1 MERISAWMTRA
12 HGGLTYRMTQ
22 IIVGHGCF
30 EAYLH
35 GIRKSESPICRH
47 CRAAID
53 NGVHTLLRCP
63 SWDAERENLFA
74 TLDLDLDLNR
84 EYARVIE
91 AIMGSYVAW
100 TAFARFCEVV
110 MRAKERAE
118 RDRRRDRRA
127 RVVHPLV
134 PPSLLWGFDFS

>member
-1 MERISAWMTRA
+1 MSHIRDDELRNSIARWRKRLEELPRDAPGAAVRGALVGRISAWMTRA

-22 IIVGHGCF
+22 VIVGHGCF

-35 GIRKSESPICRH
+35 EIRKNESPICRH

-74 TLDLDLDLNR
+74 ALGLDLDL
-84 EYARVIE
+84 
-91 AIMGSYVAW
+91 G
-100 TAFARFCEVV
+100 
-110 MRAKERAE
+110 
-118 RDRRRDRRA
+118 
-127 RVVHPLV
+127 
-134 PPSLLWGFDFS
+134 

>member
-1 MERISAWMTRA
+1 MGRISAWMARA
-12 HGGLTYRMTQ
+12 HGGLMYRMTQ
-22 IIVGHGCF
+22 VIVGHGCF

-35 GIRKSESPICRH
+35 EIRKSESPICRH

-53 NGVHTLLRCP
+53 NGVHIPLSLVGCGEGELVRG
-63 SWDAERENLFA
+63 SRSGS
-74 TLDLDLDLNR
+74 R
-84 EYARVIE
+84 SRVIE
-91 AIMGSYVAW
+91 AIMGSSVAW

-110 MRAKERAE
+110 MRAKERAD